1 VILSSFPLL
10 NLLDVCGVDD
20 CFTGSVEVTFVLLGD
35 LALGKVSSFVL
46 EPDLISLW
54 MSVPG
59 KSSRLEIV
67 SVLDGVDV
75 GLVEPVSYTVGS

>member
-1 VILSSFPLL
+1 MVFSSFPLL

-35 LALGKVSSFVL
+35 LALGKVSGFIL
-46 EPDLISLW
+46 EPDLISFW

-59 KSSRLEIV
+59 EGSRFKIV